1 MASTVT
7 LGSLKTQTRQRA
19 NMENSNFVTDAELVL
34 YINSAIQE
42 LYDMLVEAA
51 EDYYTI
57 SSSIVCD
64 GVTSTYAVPSGFYK
78 LMGVDYTLGS
88 DPIPM
93 EKYTFL
99 DRNRYSSSDNRV
111 VRYRLIKDSI
121 VFQPIPAAQTM
132 TLWYIPAFT
141 PLALDADLFDGING
155 WEDFVTTSAA
165 IICMMKEESDVS
177 ALLIEKQGIEKRIE
191 AMRFSRDQGTPE
203 RVGDVYSKYYNPRTF
218 NGF

>member
-7 LGSLKTQTRQRA
+7 LSSLKTQVRQRA
-19 NMENSNFVTDAELVL
+19 DMQNTQFVTDAELTL

-64 GVTSTYAVPSGFYK
+64 GIANSYTVPVDFYK
-78 LMGVDYTLGS
+78 LMGIDYTVGN

-99 DRNRYSSSDNRV
+99 DRNRYSTSDNRII
-111 VRYRLIKDSI
+111 RYRLIKNAI
-121 VFQPIPAAQTM
+121 IFQPVPAAQTM

-141 PLALDADLFDGING
+141 FLSADADVFDGING
-155 WEDFVTTSAA
+155 WEDFVVCDAA
-165 IICMMKEESDVS
+165 IKCKMKEEADVS
-177 ALLIEKQGIEKRIE
+177 ELLLEKKGIEDRIE

-203 RVGDVYSKYYNPRTF
+203 RVGDVYAKYYNPRTF